1 MSKVI
6 VDMGTSLD
14 GFIAGPNGGP
24 QNPLGDGGHRIH
36 RWEDHRATYPA
47 RRVYMHDE
55 TTTNYSADEAAV
67 RALYQELMDGWNRG
81 SGDAFAAVFTQDGD
95 LVAFDGTHFKGREEI
110 APFHQQLF
118 DKWLK
123 GSRLVGKVKDV
134 RFLSPGIAL
143 MHAVGSTVMRG
154 ESEPSPERDSIQ
166 TLVAIRQDGE
176 WRLAAFQNT
185 RVRPMRN
192 VAAFLVWTFSD
203 LLWKVFRLNK
213 RTAYE

>member
-1 MSKVI
+1 MRLLAEGADSPSVLGQKGAFDRMSI
-6 VDMGTSLD
+6 RS
-14 GFIAGPNGGP
+14 N
-24 QNPLGDGGHRIH
+24 
-36 RWEDHRATYPA
+36 
-47 RRVYMHDE
+47 HDE
-55 TTTNYSADEAAV
+55 KSTTNRVADEAAV
-67 RALYQELMDGWNRG
+67 RDLYQQLMDGWNRG
-81 SGDAFAAVFTQDGD
+81 SGEAFAAAFTEDGD

-110 APFHQQLF
+110 APFHQELF

-134 RFLSPGIAL
+134 RFLSPSVAL

-154 ESEPSPERDSIQ
+154 KSEPSPERDSIQ
-166 TLVAIRQDGE
+166 TLVAVRQDGE

-192 VAAFLVWTFSD
+192 VAAFLVWMLSD

-213 RTAYE
+213 RTTYE